1 MSLSKFFHTQH
12 YFDSAAEYDCKKG
25 REYFGNAALDYA
37 KDHEEYSTTIEKN
50 LGYFDLPDDADAV
63 ENAIRNIGF
72 HYHEKFLAFV
82 KDPHFYPDFFKEVAC
97 PKDTIYELL
106 NNQEDR
112 EPTLILCTHYGA
124 MPLVVGTFNYHQM
137 AISAVVRFPSP
148 EFKKQQEDKLK
159 QIRRTLNS
167 GRLTFIQPDEQMMT
181 KVSSTLAQ
189 GRTLYTV
196 IDEHTSS
203 SKTIEF
209 LGKKITGGA
218 GVDSIIEMVGHDTI
232 KVYFS
237 IMVRE
242 GDSYRLDIHQIDTK
256 NTDYI
261 QDVFSI
267 YEKYVA
273 DAYEQW
279 FFLQEVHENI
289 PE

>member
-1 MSLSKFFHTQH
+1 MSLNMSDCLCLSFFVNTTPPPVRI
-12 YFDSAAEYDCKKG
+12 DVRRKKPYYTPYVIFKAG
-25 REYFGNAALDYA
+25 QILPFFRGAREYFGNAALDYA
-37 KDHEEYSTTIEKN
+37 KDHEEFSTTIEKN

-72 HYHEKFLAFV
+72 HYHEKFLAFG
-82 KDPHFYPDFFKEVAC
+82 KDPHFYPDFFKEV
-97 PKDTIYELL
+97 
-106 NNQEDR
+106 
-112 EPTLILCTHYGA
+112 
-124 MPLVVGTFNYHQM
+124 VGTFNYHQM
-137 AISAVVRFPSP
+137 AI
-148 EFKKQQEDKLK
+148 
-159 QIRRTLNS
+159 S

-181 KVSSTLAQ
+181 KVNSTLAQ

-218 GVDSIIEMVGHDTI
+218 GVDSIIEMVGHDTF

-242 GDSYRLDIHQIDTK
+242 GDSYRLDIHKIGTK

>member
-1 MSLSKFFHTQH
+1 MSLSKFFHTPQ
-12 YFDSAAEYDCKKG
+12 FIEKAGELDFLEG
-25 REYFGNAALDYA
+25 RKYFGKSALEYA
-37 KDHEEYSTTIEKN
+37 QDNKEYATTIEKN
-50 LGYFDLPDDADAV
+50 LRYFDLPSDADAV
-63 ENAIRNIGF
+63 EKVVRNIGY

-82 KDPHFYPDFFKEVAC
+82 KDPHFYPDFFKDVAC
-97 PKDTIYELL
+97 PKDTIFELL

-112 EPTLILCTHYGA
+112 TPTLILCTHYGA
-124 MPLVVGTFNYHQM
+124 MPLVVGTFNYHNM
-137 AISAVVRFPSP
+137 AVSAVVRFPSP

-167 GRLTFIQPDEQMMT
+167 GRLTFIEPDDQMMT
-181 KVSSTLAQ
+181 KVSSTIAQ

-196 IDEHTSS
+196 IDEHTASS
-203 SKTIEF
+203 RNIRF
-209 LGKKITGGA
+209 LGKEITGGA

-242 GDSYRLDIHQIDTK
+242 GDSYRLDIHKVDTK

-261 QDVFSI
+261 QDI
-267 YEKYVA
+267 YSTYEQYVA